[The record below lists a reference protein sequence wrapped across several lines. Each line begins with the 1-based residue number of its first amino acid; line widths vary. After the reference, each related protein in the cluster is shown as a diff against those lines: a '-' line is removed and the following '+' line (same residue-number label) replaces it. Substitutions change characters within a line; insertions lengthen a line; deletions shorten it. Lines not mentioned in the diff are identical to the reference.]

1 VSSAVDPIGPGQG
14 AAGGAGG
21 GVGLHAVPQADA
33 GVGLGIDGDS
43 GAELGAQTGAEPAAA
58 RVAGVDGPARGPL
71 AGPVCA
77 AAVVLDPRRPIAG
90 LRDSKRLS
98 AAARERLHD
107 EIVAQSL
114 CWAVAWA
121 GVDEIDRLNILQAT
135 LLAMRRA
142 VLGLRLPPT
151 LVLVD
156 GRQVP
161 ALPVPARAL
170 VGGDDLEP
178 AISAASIL
186 AKVRRDRICAELHA
200 RHPGYGFDVHKGYPT
215 AAHLEALRRL
225 GPCAEHR
232 YSYAPVAEA
241 ARRRAG

>member
-1 VSSAVDPIGPGQG
+1 MSSAAEPMRRGQG
-14 AAGGAGG
+14 AVAGAD
-21 GVGLHAVPQADA
+21 LRAAPDADA
-33 GVGLGIDGDS
+33 GVGSGVDGDPV
-43 GAELGAQTGAEPAAA
+43 EVPEAA
-58 RVAGVDGPARGPL
+58 RVAGVDEAGRGPL

-107 EIVAQSL
+107 AIVTQSL

-200 RHPGYGFDVHKGYPT
+200 RHPGYGFDIHKGYPT

-232 YSYAPVAEA
+232 HSYAPVAEA
-241 ARRRAG
+241 ARRWAGS